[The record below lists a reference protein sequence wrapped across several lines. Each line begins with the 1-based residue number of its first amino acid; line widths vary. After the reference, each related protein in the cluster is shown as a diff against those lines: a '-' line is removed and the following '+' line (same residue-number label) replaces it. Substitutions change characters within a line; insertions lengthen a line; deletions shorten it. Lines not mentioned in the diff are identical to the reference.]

1 MTKYILLD
9 WGKDKKLIEKY
20 PNFFSKEKNFIIEDG
35 SNNEFFICTTCFA
48 IFPQRSLIHLDKCR
62 MEWPYSGSLLCKEI
76 KAQHFRIYR
85 IYNDEDIITKKIL
98 RAISRLG
105 QFSKQEQN
113 LDSVIS
119 SEKLLSK
126 GRTWTFQGSFQHFY
140 YILFLYKNIKSYLL
154 LDVYQSYLTRNKMP
168 IIRDIFTFPL
178 ERGKGYAGL
187 LLSEVARQFRRK
199 VADLWFSEPLAPK
212 LKNLLKNH
220 YNLSEVRVI
229 QGMNLRTRRNILL

>member
-1 MTKYILLD
+1 MV
-9 WGKDKKLIEKY
+9 
-20 PNFFSKEKNFIIEDG
+20 
-35 SNNEFFICTTCFA
+35 
-48 IFPQRSLIHLDKCR
+48 HLDRCR

-76 KAQHFRIYR
+76 KAQHLRIYR

-119 SEKLLSK
+119 SEKLFSK

-140 YILFLYKNIKSYLL
+140 YILFSYKNIKSYLL

-168 IIRDIFTFPL
+168 IIRDISTFPL

-199 VADLWFSEPLAPK
+199 VSDLWFSEPVSQK
-212 LKNLLKNH
+212 LKHLLKTKYGINKIQI
-220 YNLSEVRVI
+220 I
-229 QGMNLRTRRNILL
+229 QGRNFKTRRYEDI